1 MRPWLDVRDR
11 LVSKAGMKTTSL
23 ADPNTRIAALW
34 TDSIDWITVH
44 SAQIIIATVLAG
56 IVAALLL
63 GAKWL
68 GRRMSK
74 RFADHNH
81 WPRIVG
87 GALAKIRLWFIVA
100 IALQVIATYSHAPDD
115 LAKTVYFLF
124 VIAVTLQAAV
134 FAREIIL
141 GIVEYRAQTGDGQV
155 ALASALNI
163 IRLLVTIVLFA
174 VAAILILSNL
184 GVNVTGLIAGL
195 GVGGI
200 AIGLAAQ
207 GIFADLFAA
216 LAILFDRPFRKG
228 DAIRVD
234 TLAGTVED
242 IGLKSTRIRA
252 ITGEQII
259 VANKQLLEKEIH
271 NLARLDRR
279 RIIMNFGLVQCT
291 PIDQLDRIPVMMGE
305 AVAASPPASL
315 VRCALLNFS
324 PSALDFEL
332 QYDVHSEDYDTVFST
347 RHKIS
352 IAILRRF
359 EAEGIR
365 LANPTQIGFTGA
377 PDGRLLTPDG
387 AS

>member
-1 MRPWLDVRDR
+1 MVKSFPDLN
-11 LVSKAGMKTTSL
+11 A
-23 ADPNTRIAALW
+23 RIAMLW
-34 TDSIDWITVH
+34 ADSINWISVH
-44 SAQIIIATVLAG
+44 SAQIIVACVLAVVVG
-56 IVAALLL
+56 IVLFA
-63 GAKWL
+63 AKWL
-68 GRRMSK
+68 GRRLK
-74 RFADHNH
+74 RKHAEGAH
-81 WPRIVG
+81 WPRIIG
-87 GALAKIRLWFIVA
+87 GALAKIRLWFIAGV
-100 IALQVIATYSHAPDD
+100 ALQVVATYSHAPPD
-115 LAKTVYFLF
+115 LAKTIYFLF

-134 FAREIIL
+134 FLREIIL
-141 GIVEYRAQTGDGQV
+141 GIVEYRAETADGQV
-155 ALASALNI
+155 VLASAMGI
-163 IRLLVTIVLFA
+163 IRLLVTIALFA
-174 VAAILILSNL
+174 IAIILILSNL

-228 DAIRVD
+228 DAIRYD
-234 TLAGTVED
+234 TTTGEVED

-271 NLARLDRR
+271 NFARLNRR
-279 RIIMNFGLVQCT
+279 RIVMNFGLVQST
-291 PIDQLDRIPVMMGE
+291 PVATLDRIPAMLGE
-305 AVAASPPASL
+305 VVASCPPASL

-332 QYDVHSEDYDTVFST
+332 QYDVHSEDYDTVFNT

-352 IAILRRF
+352 VAILKRF
-359 EAEGIR
+359 EAEKIR

-377 PDGRLLTPDG
+377 PDGRLLTPEG

>member
-1 MRPWLDVRDR
+1 M
-11 LVSKAGMKTTSL
+11 TSL
-23 ADPNTRIAALW
+23 TDLNARIATLSN
-34 TDSIDWITVH
+34 DSVGWVTAH
-44 SAQIIIATVLAG
+44 ATQILIATA
-56 IVAALLL
+56 IAAAVVIALL
-63 GAKWL
+63 GAKWF
-68 GRRMSK
+68 GRRLARRHEGVS
-74 RFADHNH
+74 H
-81 WPRIVG
+81 WPQIIG
-87 GALAKIRLWFIVA
+87 GALAKIRLWFVGAVA
-100 IALQVIATYSHAPDD
+100 FEVVARYSHAPDD
-115 LAKTVYFLF
+115 LAQTIRFLF
-124 VIAVTLQAAV
+124 VIAASLQAAI
-134 FAREIIL
+134 FIREIIL
-141 GIVEYRAQTGDGQV
+141 GVVERRAHDADAPV
-155 ALASALNI
+155 ALASAMGI
-163 IRLLVTIVLFA
+163 IRLLVTFALFA
-174 VAAILILSNL
+174 IAAVLILSNL

-228 DAIRVD
+228 DAIRYD
-234 TLAGTVED
+234 TTTGEVED

-271 NLARLDRR
+271 NFARLNRR
-279 RIIMNFGLVQCT
+279 RIVMNFGVVQST
-291 PIDQLDRIPVMMGE
+291 PVDVLQRIPAMLGE
-305 AVAASPPASL
+305 VVASCPPASL

-332 QYDVHSEDYDTVFST
+332 QYDVHSEDYDTVFNT
-347 RHKIS
+347 RHAIS

-359 EAEGIR
+359 EAEKIR

-377 PDGRLLTPDG
+377 PDGRLLTPEG

>member
-1 MRPWLDVRDR
+1 
-11 LVSKAGMKTTSL
+11 MKPTSL
-23 ADPNTRIAALW
+23 PNLNARIIALW
-34 TDSIDWITVH
+34 SDSANWVTVH
-44 SAQIIIATVLAG
+44 SAQILLAAALAVV
-56 IVAALLL
+56 VAAILF
-63 GAKWL
+63 GAKWI
-68 GRRMSK
+68 GRRLV
-74 RFADHNH
+74 RRHAEQNH
-81 WPRIVG
+81 WRRIIG
-87 GALAKIRLWFIVA
+87 GALAKIRLWFVVA
-100 IALQVIATYSHAPDD
+100 VALQVVANYSHAPED

-141 GIVEYRAQTGDGQV
+141 GIVEYRAESADSQAT
-155 ALASALNI
+155 LASAMGI
-163 IRLLVTIVLFA
+163 IRLLVTITLFA
-174 VAAILILSNL
+174 IAAVLILSNL

-228 DAIRVD
+228 DAIRYD
-234 TLAGTVED
+234 TTAGEVED

-279 RIIMNFGLVQCT
+279 RIVMNFGLVQST
-291 PIDQLDRIPVMMGE
+291 PVNTLERVPAMLGE
-305 AVAASPPASL
+305 VVASCPPASL
-315 VRCALLNFS
+315 VRCGLLNFS

-332 QYDVHSEDYDTVFST
+332 QYDVHSEDYDTVFRT
-347 RHKIS
+347 RHLIS
-352 IAILRRF
+352 VAILRRF
-359 EAEGIR
+359 ETEGLR

-377 PDGRLLTPDG
+377 PDGRLLTPEG

>member
-1 MRPWLDVRDR
+1 MNV
-11 LVSKAGMKTTSL
+11 TTLPDFS
-23 ADPNTRIAALW
+23 ARMSTLW
-34 TDSIDWITVH
+34 TDSAVWIEVH
-44 SAQIIIATVLAG
+44 SAQIIIAAILATL
-56 IVAALLL
+56 VAIALFS
-63 GAKWL
+63 AKWL
-68 GRRMSK
+68 GRRLARK
-74 RFADHNH
+74 HRDGAH
-81 WPRIVG
+81 WPQIIG
-87 GALAKIRLWFIVA
+87 GALAKIRLWFIAGV
-100 IALQVIATYSHAPDD
+100 ALQVVAIYAHTPPD

-124 VIAVTLQAAV
+124 VIAVTLQGAV
-134 FAREIIL
+134 FLREIIL
-141 GIVEYRAQTGDGQV
+141 GIVEYRAETADGQV
-155 ALASALNI
+155 TLASAMGI
-163 IRLLVTIVLFA
+163 IRLLVTVALFA
-174 VAAILILSNL
+174 IAIILILSNL

-228 DAIRVD
+228 DSIRYD
-234 TLAGTVED
+234 TTAGEVED

-271 NLARLDRR
+271 NLARLNRR
-279 RIIMNFGLVQCT
+279 RIVMNFGLVQST
-291 PIDQLDRIPVMMGE
+291 PVAVLERVPTMLGE
-305 AVAASPPASL
+305 VVASCPPASL

-332 QYDVHSEDYDTVFST
+332 QYDVHSEDYDTVFNT

-352 IAILRRF
+352 IAILKRF
-359 EAEGIR
+359 EAEKIR

-377 PDGRLLTPDG
+377 PDGRLLTPEG

>member
-1 MRPWLDVRDR
+1 MLN
-11 LVSKAGMKTTSL
+11 SL
-23 ADPNTRIAALW
+23 PDLNARISMLW
-34 TDSIDWITVH
+34 ADSINWITVH
-44 SAQIIIATVLAG
+44 SGQIVVACVLAAVVVTLLLAAKWIGRRLKRKHADGAHWPQII
-56 IVAALLL
+56 
-63 GAKWL
+63 
-68 GRRMSK
+68 
-74 RFADHNH
+74 
-81 WPRIVG
+81 G
-87 GALAKIRLWFIVA
+87 GALSKIRLWFMAGV
-100 IALQVIATYSHAPDD
+100 ALQVVATYSHAPPD
-115 LAKTVYFLF
+115 LAKTIYFLF

-134 FAREIIL
+134 FLREIIL
-141 GIVEYRAQTGDGQV
+141 GVVEYRAQSADGHV
-155 ALASALNI
+155 ALASAMGI
-163 IRLLVTIVLFA
+163 IRLLVTVVLFA
-174 VAAILILSNL
+174 VATILILSNL

-228 DAIRVD
+228 DSIRYD
-234 TLAGTVED
+234 TTAGEVED

-271 NLARLDRR
+271 NLARLNRR
-279 RIIMNFGLVQCT
+279 RIVMNFGLVQST
-291 PIDQLDRIPVMMGE
+291 PVDILESIPAMLGE
-305 AVAASPPASL
+305 VVASCPPASL

-332 QYDVHSEDYDTVFST
+332 QYDVHSEDYDTVFRT
-347 RHKIS
+347 RHNIS
-352 IAILRRF
+352 IAILKRF
-359 EAEGIR
+359 EAHKIR

-377 PDGRLLTPDG
+377 PDGRLLTPEG

>member
-1 MRPWLDVRDR
+1 MV
-11 LVSKAGMKTTSL
+11 KTL
-23 ADPNTRIAALW
+23 PDLNARITALW
-34 TDSIDWITVH
+34 TESIDWITVH
-44 SAQIIIATVLAG
+44 SAQIVVALVLAAV
-56 IVAALLL
+56 VAAILL

-68 GRRMSK
+68 GRRAM
-74 RFADHNH
+74 RRYADHNH
-81 WPRIVG
+81 WPRIIG
-87 GALAKIRLWFIVA
+87 GALSKIRLWFIAGV
-100 IALQVIATYSHAPDD
+100 ALQVVATYSHAPDD

-141 GIVEYRAQTGDGQV
+141 GIVEHRARTGDGQV
-155 ALASALNI
+155 ALASALGI
-163 IRLLVTIVLFA
+163 IRLLVTVVLFA
-174 VAAILILSNL
+174 VAMILILSNL

-228 DAIRVD
+228 DSIRYD
-234 TLAGTVED
+234 TTAGDVED

-271 NLARLDRR
+271 NLARLNRR
-279 RIIMNFGLVQCT
+279 RIVMNFGLVQST
-291 PIDQLDRIPVMMGE
+291 ALDKLDQVPAMLGDV
-305 AVAASPPASL
+305 VASCPPAL
-315 VRCALLNFS
+315 IVRCALLGFS

-332 QYDVHSEDYDTVFST
+332 QYDVHSEDYDTVFNT

-352 IAILRRF
+352 VAILRRF
-359 EAEGIR
+359 ESEGIR
-365 LANPTQIGFTGA
+365 LANPTQIAFIAA
-377 PDGRLLTPDG
+377 PDGHLLTPEG

>member
-1 MRPWLDVRDR
+1 
-11 LVSKAGMKTTSL
+11 MKSPTL
-23 ADPNTRIAALW
+23 PDLGARITALW
-34 TDSIDWITVH
+34 NDSIDWTSIH
-44 SAQIIIATVLAG
+44 SAQIVVAAVLAG
-56 IVAALLL
+56 VVAAVLL

-68 GRRMSK
+68 GSRIARK
-74 RFADHNH
+74 HADHNH
-81 WPRIVG
+81 WRRIIG
-87 GALAKIRLWFIVA
+87 GSLAKIRLWFVVA
-100 IALQVIATYSHAPDD
+100 VALQVVANYSHAPDD

-141 GIVEYRAQTGDGQV
+141 GIVEYRAESADGHV
-155 ALASALNI
+155 ALASAMGI

-174 VAAILILSNL
+174 VAAVLILSNL

-228 DAIRVD
+228 DSIRYD
-234 TLAGTVED
+234 TTAGEVED

-271 NLARLDRR
+271 NLARLNRR
-279 RIIMNFGLVQCT
+279 RIVMNFGLVQST
-291 PIDQLDRIPVMMGE
+291 PVDILDRVPAMLGE
-305 AVAASPPASL
+305 VVASCPPASL
-315 VRCALLNFS
+315 VRCALLSFS

-332 QYDVHSEDYDTVFST
+332 QYDVHSEDYDTVFRT
-347 RHKIS
+347 RHTIS

-359 EAEGIR
+359 ETESIR

-377 PDGRLLTPDG
+377 PDGGLLTPEG